1 MRDSGSEQKLGDL
14 RGSGGLRPRPNQCIQ
29 NPVLQEPTPAQG
41 ELDFQDKP
49 SSPSEQ
55 SIKKKVKSFRERF
68 IAVDN
73 KVNEQT
79 VMGLLFTSVF
89 IVLVTLH
96 VAGVGK
102 AGLDLIITVGSMTL
116 GCFGI
121 AGLKR

>member
-1 MRDSGSEQKLGDL
+1 MRDSGSEQKLEDL
-14 RGSGGLRPRPNQCIQ
+14 KGSGGPRPRPATDLQHQ
-29 NPVLQEPTPAQG
+29 VFQEPI
-41 ELDFQDKP
+41 
-49 SSPSEQ
+49 SSEQ